1 MLFFCLETLKFL
13 KKQFPYFID
22 DIIVEMTNFNNIKAL
37 LIDLEGVLYSDN
49 KLIPG
54 SVETIKKF
62 RELGLKLRFLT
73 NTTTAPR
80 KFILEKILN
89 FGFDIDELEI
99 FTPIVATKNY
109 LRDNGIKKISL
120 FTSIEIIEEFID
132 YEITQKNPEAVI
144 MGDIYKNFNWEILDQ
159 IFKLVYLDNSA
170 LIALHQNKYCMRD
183 DKISLDLGPF
193 VKAVEYASNK
203 KSILMGKPEKKFFEL
218 AVKDVEESNKDI
230 LMVGDDISSDIE
242 GSINAS
248 LKAIQV
254 KTGKFQKK
262 DLDNVVQPNHRIESI
277 ADLPKLL
284 GM

>member
-1 MLFFCLETLKFL
+1 MA
-13 KKQFPYFID
+13 
-22 DIIVEMTNFNNIKAL
+22 NFNNIKAL
-37 LIDLEGVLYSDN
+37 LIDLEGVLYNDN

-54 SVETIKKF
+54 SVETIEKF

-99 FTPIVATKNY
+99 FTPLIATKNY
-109 LRDNGIKKISL
+109 LRDNAIKKISL
-120 FTSIEIIEEFID
+120 FTNIEIVEEFND
-132 YEITQKNPEAVI
+132 YEITHKNPEAVI
-144 MGDIYKNFNWEILDQ
+144 MGDIYKNFNWGILDQ
-159 IFKLVYLDNSA
+159 IFKLVYLDKA
-170 LIALHQNKYCMRD
+170 TLIALHQNKYCIRD

-193 VKAVEYASNK
+193 VKAVEYASDK
-203 KSILMGKPEKKFFEL
+203 KSILMGKPEKKFFDL
-218 AVKDVEESNKDI
+218 AIKDIGENNEDI
-230 LMVGDDISSDIE
+230 LMIGDDISSDIE
-242 GSINAS
+242 GSVKAN

-262 DLDNVVQPNHRIESI
+262 DLDNVIKPYIRIESI

-284 GM
+284 VM